1 MPYIIKST
9 IKAAKNPNNKG
20 INFDIL
26 FLKRVKMKNL
36 AYNKRPKSFQDFIG
50 QAHLFGENAPFMRLI
65 LTRKIPHSFFFGPPG
80 SGKTSAA
87 MLIAKAMDY
96 PFYPLNATNFK
107 AEDLRGILKTHHHT
121 LQKPLIF
128 IDEVHRLSKTQ
139 QEMLLPVMENNQALL
154 LGASTENPYFAL
166 TQAIRSRSMV
176 FEFYPLS
183 KEDLEK
189 ILESYALEAEVKDF
203 LIQTSG
209 GDARAMLNLLDCALS
224 TDLPLNIE
232 LLESFRKT
240 SLSGTS
246 ELDTHY
252 NLISA
257 MIKSIRG
264 SDENAA
270 IYYLARLIVG
280 GENPEFIARRLVI
293 LASEDIGNANPN
305 ALNLANSTMQSVA
318 KIGYPEARI
327 LLAQC
332 VIYLS
337 ASPKSNSAYCA
348 IDKAISYVEKN
359 PNEPIP
365 PHILQFHKN
374 YLYPHDFGGFVEQK
388 YLNKDLKFVE
398 WLPKG
403 FEKTLK
409 EWLDKIQGKEG
420 KE

>member
-1 MPYIIKST
+1 
-9 IKAAKNPNNKG
+9 
-20 INFDIL
+20 
-26 FLKRVKMKNL
+26 MKNL

-50 QAHLFGENAPFMRLI
+50 QSHLFGENAPLMRLI
-65 LTRKIPHSFFFGPPG
+65 LSGKIPHSFFFGPPG

-87 MLIAKAMDY
+87 ILIARAIDS
-96 PFYPLNATNFK
+96 PFYSLNATSFK
-107 AEDLRGILKTHHHT
+107 SEELRAILKNYQNT

-128 IDEVHRLSKTQ
+128 IDEVHRLNKAQ
-139 QEMLLPVMENNQALL
+139 QEILLPIMENYQALI

-176 FEFYPLS
+176 FEFYPLE
-183 KEDLEK
+183 KKDLEN
-189 ILESYALEAEVKDF
+189 ILKPYALSSEIQDF

-224 TDLPLNIE
+224 TELPLNVE
-232 LLESFRKT
+232 LLETFRKT
-240 SLSGTS
+240 NLSGTS

-270 IYYLARLIVG
+270 IYYLARLISG

-305 ALNLANSTMQSVA
+305 ALNLANSTLQSVA

-327 LLAQC
+327 ILAQC

-337 ASPKSNSAYCA
+337 SSPKSNSAYCA
-348 IDKAISYVEKN
+348 IDKALKYVEQN

-365 PHILQFHKN
+365 PNIVQFNKN

-388 YLNKDLKFVE
+388 YLHKDLKFVE

-409 EWLDKIQGKEG
+409 EWLDKIKGRE
-420 KE
+420 